1 MKNSQENLESLI
13 EAINELLNEVRK
25 EQIMENKNAEK
36 RHKACMQN
44 LSKLREYNKI
54 ADMTNQIFEKRISNI
69 ENALQKI
76 LLLKLLQSLVLLV
89 YYNNMIILIPIRL
102 KIMKLL

>member
-36 RHKACMQN
+36 YFAM
-44 LSKLREYNKI
+44 
-54 ADMTNQIFEKRISNI
+54 A
-69 ENALQKI
+69 
-76 LLLKLLQSLVLLV
+76 
-89 YYNNMIILIPIRL
+89 
-102 KIMKLL
+102 

>member
-36 RHKACMQN
+36 GIRHVCKTYLN
-44 LSKLREYNKI
+44 
-54 ADMTNQIFEKRISNI
+54 
-69 ENALQKI
+69 
-76 LLLKLLQSLVLLV
+76 
-89 YYNNMIILIPIRL
+89 
-102 KIMKLL
+102 

>member
-36 RHKACMQN
+36 RHKACMHN
-44 LSKLREYNKI
+44 LSKLREYSKI

-76 LLLKLLQSLVLLV
+76 LKSET
-89 YYNNMIILIPIRL
+89 
-102 KIMKLL
+102 K

>member
-54 ADMTNQIFEKRISNI
+54 ADMTNQIFENKMMFRFLHAFIYLFLFIANVTKYI
-69 ENALQKI
+69 APEIITIIGPVGI
-76 LLLKLLQSLVLLV
+76 L
-89 YYNNMIILIPIRL
+89 
-102 KIMKLL
+102 

>member
-1 MKNSQENLESLI
+1 
-13 EAINELLNEVRK
+13 
-25 EQIMENKNAEK
+25 
-36 RHKACMQN
+36 MQN

-76 LLLKLLQSLVLLV
+76 LKSET
-89 YYNNMIILIPIRL
+89 
-102 KIMKLL
+102 K

>member
-13 EAINELLNEVRK
+13 EAINELLNEV
-25 EQIMENKNAEK
+25 

-76 LLLKLLQSLVLLV
+76 LKSET
-89 YYNNMIILIPIRL
+89 
-102 KIMKLL
+102 K

>member
-1 MKNSQENLESLI
+1 MLLFICFSL
-13 EAINELLNEVRK
+13 LQML
-25 EQIMENKNAEK
+25 
-36 RHKACMQN
+36 QN
-44 LSKLREYNKI
+44 
-54 ADMTNQIFEKRISNI
+54 
-69 ENALQKI
+69 I

>member
-36 RHKACMQN
+36 RNKACMQI
-44 LSKLREYNKI
+44 LSKLR
-54 ADMTNQIFEKRISNI
+54 
-69 ENALQKI
+69 
-76 LLLKLLQSLVLLV
+76 
-89 YYNNMIILIPIRL
+89 
-102 KIMKLL
+102 

>member
-1 MKNSQENLESLI
+1 MENNVENNKIIKELGQD
-13 EAINELLNEVRK
+13 INNLLNK
-25 EQIMENKNAEK
+25 INTENKNAEK

-76 LLLKLLQSLVLLV
+76 LKSET
-89 YYNNMIILIPIRL
+89 
-102 KIMKLL
+102 K

>member
-1 MKNSQENLESLI
+1 MKNSQGNLESLI

-76 LLLKLLQSLVLLV
+76 LKSET
-89 YYNNMIILIPIRL
+89 
-102 KIMKLL
+102 K

>member
-1 MKNSQENLESLI
+1 
-13 EAINELLNEVRK
+13 
-25 EQIMENKNAEK
+25 MENKNAEK

-44 LSKLREYNKI
+44 LSKLREYSKI

-76 LLLKLLQSLVLLV
+76 LKSET
-89 YYNNMIILIPIRL
+89 
-102 KIMKLL
+102 K

>member
-54 ADMTNQIFEKRISNI
+54 AE
-69 ENALQKI
+69 
-76 LLLKLLQSLVLLV
+76 
-89 YYNNMIILIPIRL
+89 IIIPKQTHGPIGTVRL
-102 KIMKLL
+102 AWMPQYTRFGNELRQQDQEI

>member
-25 EQIMENKNAEK
+25 EQITENKNAEK
-36 RHKACMQN
+36 RHKACMRN

-76 LLLKLLQSLVLLV
+76 LKSET
-89 YYNNMIILIPIRL
+89 
-102 KIMKLL
+102 K